1 LIGILDQTIGIRMD
15 KLSKIILC
23 VAVFIIVI
31 LCVVFLIATN
41 ISVYDFISGF
51 WVADSDFLKSSD
63 LSSAY
68 IMLEPK
74 QSSKIEGFLSMT
86 NKANASISNQ
96 KITLSKI
103 NSMTVGKNT
112 YKMSNVNIT
121 YADTDIL
128 PKKLDII
135 IDMNSG
141 LMTFS
146 DKTKLY
152 AVFIKD
158 NETTNNI

>member
-1 LIGILDQTIGIRMD
+1 MLN
-15 KLSKIILC
+15 KIILF
-23 VAVFIIVI
+23 VAIFIIVI
-31 LCVVFLIATN
+31 LCVIFLIATN
-41 ISVYDFISGF
+41 VSVYDFISGF
-51 WVADSDFLKSSD
+51 WVADADFLKSSD

-74 QSSKIEGFLSMT
+74 QSGSISGFLSMT
-86 NKANASISNQ
+86 NKSNASISNQ
-96 KITLSKI
+96 KITLSGI

-112 YKMSNVNIT
+112 YKMSNVNIA
-121 YADTDIL
+121 YAETDIL
-128 PKKLDII
+128 PNKLDII
-135 IDMNSG
+135 IDVNSG

-146 DKTKLY
+146 DKDKLY

>member
-1 LIGILDQTIGIRMD
+1 MLN
-15 KLSKIILC
+15 KIILF
-23 VAVFIIVI
+23 AAIFIIVI
-31 LCVVFLIATN
+31 LCVIFLIATN
-41 ISVYDFISGF
+41 VSVYDFISGF
-51 WVADSDFLKSSD
+51 WVADADFLKSSD

-74 QSSKIEGFLSMT
+74 QSGSISGFLSMT
-86 NKANASISNQ
+86 NKSNASISNQ
-96 KITLSKI
+96 KITLSGI

-121 YADTDIL
+121 YAETDIL
-128 PKKLDII
+128 PNKLDII
-135 IDMNSG
+135 IDVNSG

-146 DKTKLY
+146 DKDKLY